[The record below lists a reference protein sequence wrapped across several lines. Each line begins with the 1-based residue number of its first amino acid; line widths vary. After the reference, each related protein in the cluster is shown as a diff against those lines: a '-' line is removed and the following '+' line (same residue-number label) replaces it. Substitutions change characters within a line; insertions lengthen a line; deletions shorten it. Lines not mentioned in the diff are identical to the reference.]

1 MVEAAPPSPLPA
13 PLPGHGIVLHDP
25 RAGRLQLYGAG
36 PSVSSSPPVLL
47 VHSVNAAASAYE
59 VRPVY
64 ERLAVTR
71 PTYAIDLPGFGLSDR
86 SPRRYVPRL
95 MTDAIHAAVE
105 HVRHLHPGTPIDALA
120 VSLSCEFLARAAGE
134 SASSFRTLALVS
146 PTGLTGRRMAGPS
159 ETTLGRDGVQ
169 AALARRWLGPRLFGW
184 LTRPGVVRYFLQRTY
199 GRKAIDEGL
208 WAYAVATAHQPGA
221 EHAPLYF
228 LSGHLFSRDATL
240 LYDDVNGFEFEEFV
254 KKIKPD
260 LVGSGIKEKYIF
272 QKMGIPLRQMHSW
285 DYSGPYH
292 GYDGFAIFARDMD
305 IALSNPTFKN
315 LTPPWKKA
323 AEEDVKK
330 AA

>member
-1 MVEAAPPSPLPA
+1 M
-13 PLPGHGIVLHDP
+13 LHDP

-240 LYDDVNGFEFEEFV
+240 LYERPLARADYACLALVVGVDVPTAQVAGAIRKYAGADLEALELFDVYEGAQVGAGKRSLAYRLTFRAANRTLSDADVNKV
-254 KKIKPD
+254 RAKIVRG
-260 LVGSGIKEKYIF
+260 LE
-272 QKMGIPLRQMHSW
+272 
-285 DYSGPYH
+285 
-292 GYDGFAIFARDMD
+292 YDV
-305 IALSNPTFKN
+305 
-315 LTPPWKKA
+315 KA
-323 AEEDVKK
+323 AIRG
-330 AA
+330 

>member
-1 MVEAAPPSPLPA
+1 M
-13 PLPGHGIVLHDP
+13 
-25 RAGRLQLYGAG
+25 
-36 PSVSSSPPVLL
+36 SSSPPVLL

-169 AALARRWLGPRLFGW
+169 AALAKRWLGPRLFGW

-240 LYDDVNGFEFEEFV
+240 LYERLAGPVWISHGVRGDFV
-254 KKIKPD
+254 
-260 LVGSGIKEKYIF
+260 
-272 QKMGIPLRQMHSW
+272 R
-285 DYSGPYH
+285 
-292 GYDGFAIFARDMD
+292 YDGVDPLLEREGLRRTIFDTG
-305 IALSNPTFKN
+305 ALPYFEV
-315 LTPPWKKA
+315 PDEFMA
-323 AEEDVKK
+323 AYEAFLAD
-330 AA
+330 